1 MPLTFCGI
9 KIYKQMIILIVLLFG
24 YRSFINI
31 WRNFK
36 MSLPSNSRDL
46 IKVDAK
52 KSNLPIKFN
61 PNEINQAL
69 QLVDK
74 DLFLKNREDV
84 KKYLPDILGRVLARI
99 WIDKTFKED
108 FKSNPSNVLNEN
120 GVFLP
125 DDMILEFQK
134 PNSDRPK
141 IIVYEKKPN
150 SNFKIRVVQLQL
162 VMLAGR

>member
-1 MPLTFCGI
+1 
-9 KIYKQMIILIVLLFG
+9 
-24 YRSFINI
+24 
-31 WRNFK
+31 
-36 MSLPSNSRDL
+36 MSSPSNSRDL
-46 IKVDAK
+46 IKVDEK
-52 KSNLPIKFN
+52 KSNLPIKFS
-61 PNEINQAL
+61 PNEIIQAL

-99 WIDKTFKED
+99 WIDKSFKEE
-108 FKSNPSNVLNEN
+108 FKSNPNNVLNEN

>member
-1 MPLTFCGI
+1 MWSG
-9 KIYKQMIILIVLLFG
+9 VLV
-24 YRSFINI
+24 
-31 WRNFK
+31 K
-36 MSLPSNSRDL
+36 MSVQSKSTDL
-46 IKVDAK
+46 VKINEK
-52 KSNLPIKFN
+52 KSKLPVKFN
-61 PNEINQAL
+61 QNEVIQAL
-69 QLVDK
+69 ELVDK
-74 DLFLKNREDV
+74 DLILKNREEV

-99 WIDKTFKED
+99 WIDKSFKEI
-108 FKSNPSNVLNEN
+108 FKSNPRQVLNDN

-141 IIVYEKKPN
+141 IIVYEKKQD

>member
-1 MPLTFCGI
+1 MSISSKSTD
-9 KIYKQMIILIVLLFG
+9 IVK
-24 YRSFINI
+24 
-31 WRNFK
+31 FK
-36 MSLPSNSRDL
+36 E
-46 IKVDAK
+46 K
-52 KSNLPIKFN
+52 KSKLPIKFK
-61 PNEINQAL
+61 PNEVNHAL
-69 QLVDK
+69 ELVDK
-74 DLFLKNREDV
+74 DLILKNREEV

-99 WIDKTFKED
+99 WIDKSFKEN
-108 FKSNPSNVLNEN
+108 FKSNPRQVLNDN

-141 IIVYEKKPN
+141 IMVYEKKQN

>member
-1 MPLTFCGI
+1 
-9 KIYKQMIILIVLLFG
+9 
-24 YRSFINI
+24 
-31 WRNFK
+31 
-36 MSLPSNSRDL
+36 MSVPSKSTDL
-46 IKVDAK
+46 VKFSDK

-61 PNEINQAL
+61 PKEVKNAL
-69 QLVDK
+69 ELVDK
-74 DLFLKNREDV
+74 DLVLKNREDV

-99 WIDKTFKED
+99 WIDKSFKD
-108 FKSNPSNVLNEN
+108 NFKSNPKEVLNDN

-141 IIVYEKKPN
+141 IIVYEKKEK
-150 SNFKIRVVQLQL
+150 SNFKVRVVQLQL

>member
-1 MPLTFCGI
+1 
-9 KIYKQMIILIVLLFG
+9 
-24 YRSFINI
+24 
-31 WRNFK
+31 

-46 IKVDAK
+46 IKVDEK
-52 KSNLPIKFN
+52 KSNLPIKFS

-69 QLVDK
+69 QLADK

-99 WIDKTFKED
+99 WIDKSFKEE
-108 FKSNPSNVLNEN
+108 FKSNPNNVLNEN

>member
-1 MPLTFCGI
+1 MKSSSKST
-9 KIYKQMIILIVLLFG
+9 
-24 YRSFINI
+24 
-31 WRNFK
+31 
-36 MSLPSNSRDL
+36 DL
-46 IKVDAK
+46 VKVDK
-52 KSNLPIKFN
+52 KKTSLPIKFS
-61 PNEINQAL
+61 PNENNHAL
-69 QLVDK
+69 ELVDK

-99 WIDKTFKED
+99 WIDKTFKEN
-108 FKSNPSNVLNEN
+108 FKSDPKYILNEN

-162 VMLAGR
+162 VMIAGR